1 MHQGKQLH
9 SAHAKP
15 RKPRVMRSKAQWQS
29 LITEYEN
36 SPLNQQAF
44 CDKHKIAVSSF
55 HKWRKHFG
63 LQPPAAPFV
72 EIGQAL
78 AAASVS
84 EQTSSDAEKSWEVEL
99 ELGQGLL
106 LRLRYA

>member
-1 MHQGKQLH
+1 MHQSKQLH

-15 RKPRVMRSKAQWQS
+15 RKPRVIRSKAQWQS

-36 SPLNQQAF
+36 SPLSQQAF
-44 CDKHKIAVSSF
+44 CDKHQIAVSSL

-63 LQPPAAPFV
+63 PQPSPAPFV
-72 EIGQAL
+72 EIGQTL
-78 AAASVS
+78 AMVGTS
-84 EQTSSDAEKSWEVEL
+84 EKSSSDAEKSWAVEL